1 MFGFLIAI
9 AAGAVTPMVE
19 DPLARRAAKS
29 MGQHVEVQENEV
41 RALAF
46 MIAMIIAGVV
56 CNVLDTGSPLGLA
69 VGGALGYFGARL
81 LRWGQRRIE
90 DRRS

>member
-1 MFGFLIAI
+1 MFGFLIAL

-46 MIAMIIAGVV
+46 MVAMIIAGVA

-81 LRWGQRRIE
+81 LRWGQRSIN

>member
-1 MFGFLIAI
+1 
-9 AAGAVTPMVE
+9 
-19 DPLARRAAKS
+19 
-29 MGQHVEVQENEV
+29 V

-46 MIAMIIAGVV
+46 MIAMIIAGVA

-81 LRWGQRRIE
+81 LRWGQRSIN